1 MGFEALLKEMT
12 LRTKLGPEICSS
24 KTWVVGIILKWI
36 LQKYGWS
43 FDGIVNIGSR
53 LRDGRSGA
61 RIPTSV
67 RDFSFLP
74 NTQTCSGT
82 HQPPITK
89 VTGVISQA

>member
-1 MGFEALLKEMT
+1 V
-12 LRTKLGPEICSS
+12 RTKLGPEICREDTSS

-36 LQKYGWS
+36 LQKYGRS
-43 FDGIVNIGSR
+43 YDSIVDIGSR
-53 LRDGRSGA
+53 LRDGRSGV

-74 NTQTCSGT
+74 NTQTGSGT

-89 VTGVISQA
+89 VSGVISQT